1 VKMSAELCV
10 ILFCIFFMCD
20 NCSAD
25 PPPSSCTVSA
35 TSIIFV
41 NYDVFSTFNNDSTG
55 TITVSCTAPWPLLTI
70 AIGQSSNSGFLPRKM
85 KKSGGSDMLNYNI
98 FTDAAMSAVWG
109 DGTSG
114 TQVVVHQPNK
124 KTVPEIVYGRI
135 PPGQDISA
143 GFYSDVLMVTI
154 TF

>member
-1 VKMSAELCV
+1 MYG
-10 ILFCIFFMCD
+10 
-20 NCSAD
+20 NCSAAT
-25 PPPSSCTVSA
+25 SCTVSA

-55 TITVSCTAPWPLLTI
+55 TVTVTCTAPWPLLTI
-70 AIGQSSNSGFLPRKM
+70 AIGKSSNSGFLPRKM
-85 KKSGGSDMLNYNI
+85 KESVGSDMLNYNI
-98 FTDAAMSAVWG
+98 FTDSSMSSVWG

-124 KTVPEIVYGRI
+124 KTIPEIVYGRI

-143 GFYSDVLMVTI
+143 GFYSDALTVTI
-154 TF
+154 TY